1 MVKKQYKLES
11 LDQALFFWINK
22 GWSNPVFDVLMPLLR
37 EKWFWAPLYLFIA
50 AFALINFGRR
60 GRYIILGLVLA
71 AGLSDFTSS
80 SIIKPAVQRIRP
92 CNDVNIR
99 EQVAI
104 RVSCGSG
111 YSFTS
116 SHAANHFAAAVFLIG
131 VFGIYARWVRPAL
144 LLWAASIALA
154 QVYVGV
160 HYPLDIAMGALLGSL
175 IGWGVG
181 RCAGAGRRFKKRQK
195 RVHN

>member
-1 MVKKQYKLES
+1 
-11 LDQALFFWINK
+11 
-22 GWSNPVFDVLMPLLR
+22 MPLLR
-37 EKWFWAPLYLFIA
+37 EKWFWAPLYLFIT
-50 AFALINFGRR
+50 AFTLINFGRQ

-92 CNDVNIR
+92 CNDVNIE
-99 EQVAI
+99 EQVVM
-104 RVSCGSG
+104 RVNCGSG

-116 SHAANHFAAAVFLIG
+116 SHAANHFAVAVFLIG

-144 LLWAASIALA
+144 LLWAASVALA

-175 IGWGVG
+175 IGWGVW
-181 RCAGAGRRFKKRQK
+181 ALGRRWQAF
-195 RVHN
+195 